1 MSSLWIN
8 KDGQEGSLLCLFR
21 PVGSGISKIV
31 DKTSEAFCFHKNE
44 TFAQPLTCG
53 LFRNL
58 VLPLSFVLNIN
69 ISSIPTPVDEER
81 GEATSGLPGYKVSAP
96 VL

>member
-1 MSSLWIN
+1 MGRKVLCCM
-8 KDGQEGSLLCLFR
+8 CLFH

-69 ISSIPTPVDEER
+69 ITSIPTRVDEER
-81 GEATSGLPGYKVSAP
+81 GEATSGLPGYEVSAP